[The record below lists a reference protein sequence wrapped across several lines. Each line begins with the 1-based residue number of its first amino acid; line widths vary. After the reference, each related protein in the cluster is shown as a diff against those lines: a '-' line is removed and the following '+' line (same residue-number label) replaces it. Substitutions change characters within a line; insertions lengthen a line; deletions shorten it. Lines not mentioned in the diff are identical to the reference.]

1 MLDIRKIDTNTLSM
15 KFVADSLDYGITAKV
30 LYNKIAIL
38 VSTEYSYKSNTT
50 VRVDKYYIDSFACDT
65 SEEGLNIYFHNIR
78 SLYFKNCSKV
88 IFDIF
93 IKEIIHLYD
102 EIKTIEDNKNMEY
115 NNFGRTLINVKYK

>member
-1 MLDIRKIDTNTLSM
+1 MLDIRKSDANTLSM
-15 KFVADSLDYGITAKV
+15 KFVVDSLDYEVTAKV
-30 LYNKIAIL
+30 SYNKIVML

-50 VRVDKYYIDSFACDT
+50 VRVDKYYIDSFACDA

-78 SLYFKNCSKV
+78 SSYFKNCSKV

-93 IKEIIHLYD
+93 IKEIIHLHD

-115 NNFGRTLINVKYK
+115 SRFQNTIINVRYK